1 MRKQLK
7 ELEEADRRFS
17 QKELLF
23 KKMEKKTVRWR
34 LDRSRARLHYASIFL
49 GGTFFCFISFSL

>member
-23 KKMEKKTVRWR
+23 KKKKKSQMET
-34 LDRSRARLHYASIFL
+34 
-49 GGTFFCFISFSL
+49 G